1 LENIF
6 SLKDKVIV
14 VTGGTGILGNSF
26 VNGIVEAGG
35 TVGILGRNEAVANER
50 ADAINNKGGKAVAL
64 VADVLNEEELKAAK
78 DQIWDT
84 FGRLDGLV
92 NAAGGNMPQ
101 GVLQP
106 DEDIF
111 KMNLDGMKQVMD
123 LNLWGTLLPTQIF
136 GEAIAKTGKGSI
148 VNISS
153 MNSKRAVTKV
163 LGYNIGK
170 AAMDCYNQWF
180 AVELANRYGDAIRMN
195 ALAPGF
201 FLTEQN
207 RNLLT
212 KPEGGYTPRGESVI
226 RNTPFKRF
234 GHPDELIGALVWL
247 LSDASKFVTGAMI
260 CVDGGFS
267 IFSGV

>member
-1 LENIF
+1 MSDKF

-14 VTGGTGILGNSF
+14 VTGGTGILGNAF

-35 TVGILGRNEAVANER
+35 TVGILGRNEAVAEKR
-50 ADAINNKGGKAVAL
+50 AENINRNGGKAIAL
-64 VADVLNEEELKAAK
+64 VANVLNTDELIAAK
-78 DQIWDT
+78 DKILAA
-84 FGRLDGLV
+84 FGPIDGLV
-92 NAAGGNMPQ
+92 NGAGGNMPQ
-101 GVLQP
+101 GVLLP

-111 KMNLDGMKQVMD
+111 KMNLEGMKQVMD
-123 LNLWGTLLPTQIF
+123 HNLWGTLYPTQVF

-153 MNSKRAVTKV
+153 MNSKRAITRVI
-163 LGYNIGK
+163 GYNMGK
-170 AAMDCYNQWF
+170 AAVDCYSQWF
-180 AVELANRYGDAIRMN
+180 AVELANRYGDTIRMN

-207 RNLLT
+207 RSLLT
-212 KPEGGYTPRGESVI
+212 KPEGGYTDRGEKVI

-247 LSDASKFVTGAMI
+247 LSDASAFVTGSMV

-267 IFSGV
+267 IFGGV